1 MKPLSKTLVFITLL
15 GFVSSC
21 KYTEAPSAGLAKEM
35 CSCIFVSEQTEQY
48 CRMVTK
54 EARILSDFEVD
65 YNRKEVSA
73 RGVNFR
79 AMAKMDANPRYGCS
93 LKIVEVDPESAKDYP
108 GNER

>member
-1 MKPLSKTLVFITLL
+1 MKSLTKLFFFITLL
-15 GFVSSC
+15 GTISGC

-35 CSCIFVSEQTEQY
+35 CSCIFVSQQTEQY

-54 EARILSDFEVD
+54 EARILSKFEVD

-79 AMAKMDANPRYGCS
+79 AMARMDKNPRYGCS
-93 LKIVEVDPESAKDYP
+93 LKVVEVDPESAEEYP
-108 GNER
+108 DNGR

>member
-1 MKPLSKTLVFITLL
+1 MKSLNKVLVFMTLL
-15 GFVSSC
+15 AVITGC

-54 EARILSDFEVD
+54 EARILSKFEVD

-93 LKIVEVDPESAKDYP
+93 LKVVEVDPESTKDYP
-108 GNER
+108 DNGR